1 MTFLQIDN
9 LTTKFGNTTVLDSL
23 NLNVDAGSLVS
34 VLGPSGCGKSTLLRS
49 IAGFVPPVSGTIRIA
64 GKLMSVSSVLVPPEK
79 RNIGYVPQEG
89 ALFPH
94 LSVEKNISFGL
105 KNDSDNKNR
114 VSEILKIVGLV
125 GFEKRMPSQL
135 SGGQQFRV
143 AIARALAPKPAL
155 VLLDEPFAALDA
167 ELRDDLRVEVKHILT
182 QTNATAILVTHDRE
196 EALVMADYV
205 AAMKNGK
212 IIQFGTP
219 HEVYNSPVQPDVAL
233 STGDS
238 IVIPAIKDDQGKV
251 FTIFDESIPKN
262 GVQGEVVIR
271 PEEISIT
278 ADANNFNAT
287 ITEIEYFGHDAL
299 VYLEMKK
306 DLKSR
311 ISTRISAPIEFKV
324 GQKVLAKHAAQLRWF
339 SKN

>member
-1 MTFLQIDN
+1 
-9 LTTKFGNTTVLDSL
+9 
-23 NLNVDAGSLVS
+23 
-34 VLGPSGCGKSTLLRS
+34 
-49 IAGFVPPVSGTIRIA
+49 
-64 GKLMSVSSVLVPPEK
+64 
-79 RNIGYVPQEG
+79 VPQEG

-94 LSVEKNISFGL
+94 LTVEKNISFGL
-105 KNDSDNKNR
+105 KNDSENKDR

-238 IVIPAIKDDQGKV
+238 IVIPAIKDGQGKV
-251 FTIFDESIPKN
+251 FTIFDESTPEN

-339 SKN
+339 NKN

>member
-23 NLNVDAGSLVS
+23 NLNVEAGSLVS

-94 LSVEKNISFGL
+94 LTVEKNISFGL
-105 KNDSDNKNR
+105 KNDSENKDR

-182 QTNATAILVTHDRE
+182 
-196 EALVMADYV
+196 
-205 AAMKNGK
+205 NGK

-238 IVIPAIKDDQGKV
+238 IVIPAIKDGQGKV
-251 FTIFDESIPKN
+251 FTIFDESIPEN

>member
-23 NLNVDAGSLVS
+23 NLNVEAGSLVS

-94 LSVEKNISFGL
+94 LTVEKNISFGL
-105 KNDSDNKNR
+105 KNDSENKDR

-135 SGGQQFRV
+135 SGG
-143 AIARALAPKPAL
+143 
-155 VLLDEPFAALDA
+155 PFAALDA
-167 ELRDDLRVEVKHILT
+167 ELRDDLRVEVKQILT

-238 IVIPAIKDDQGKV
+238 IVIPAVKDDQGKV
-251 FTIFDESIPKN
+251 FTIFDESIPEN

>member
-94 LSVEKNISFGL
+94 LTVEKNISFGL
-105 KNDSDNKNR
+105 KNDSENKDR

-251 FTIFDESIPKN
+251 FTIFDESIPEN

-271 PEEISIT
+271 PEEILIT
-278 ADANNFNAT
+278 ADANN
-287 ITEIEYFGHDAL
+287 L
-299 VYLEMKK
+299 MPPSQKL
-306 DLKSR
+306 
-311 ISTRISAPIEFKV
+311 STSV
-324 GQKVLAKHAAQLRWF
+324 MML
-339 SKN
+339 